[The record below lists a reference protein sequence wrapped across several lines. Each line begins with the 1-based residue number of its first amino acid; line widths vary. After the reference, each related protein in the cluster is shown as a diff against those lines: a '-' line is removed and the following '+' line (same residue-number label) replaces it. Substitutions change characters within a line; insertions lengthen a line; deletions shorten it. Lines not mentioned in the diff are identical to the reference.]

1 MCAELVPCRG
11 VGVIVTSAT
20 GTTTGSYYA
29 TTDFS
34 RRLDEMQTAL
44 GQGPSISA
52 AAQGETVLVPD
63 LDEAWARRVWPVF
76 AESALADGLRG
87 VFTFPVGTG
96 AAVLG
101 ALTIHRSSPS
111 PLAEGELAYGL
122 ASAGVA
128 LDLMLH
134 TPTTD
139 TAVTWV
145 DGADLGAHQ
154 VEVHQ
159 AAGMVSIQLDVTV
172 DEAYSR
178 LRAHAFRHDMTL
190 ADVAVE
196 VVRRRLRFTPDPQPD

>member
-1 MCAELVPCRG
+1 M
-11 VGVIVTSAT
+11 VTSAA

-29 TTDFS
+29 STDFS

-52 AAQGETVLVPD
+52 AAQGEAILVPD
-63 LDEAWARRVWPVF
+63 LDEPWARRTWPVF
-76 AESALADGLRG
+76 VESALAGDLRG
-87 VFTFPVGTG
+87 VFAFPVGTG

-101 ALTIHRSSPS
+101 TLTIHRPAPS
-111 PLAEGELAYGL
+111 PLKEVELAYGL

-134 TPTTD
+134 PSPTGTD
-139 TAVTWV
+139 ATWIN
-145 DGADLGAHQ
+145 GTDLGAHQ

-159 AAGMVSIQLDVTV
+159 AAGMVSLQLGVTV

-196 VVRRRLRFTPDPQPD
+196 VVRRWLRFTPDPQPD